1 MTMNKSPISPTA
13 KRIVCLGDSLT
24 LAIGS
29 AELDKWPVRV
39 ALELEKEFP
48 AQYAIFIRA
57 WNGATTFDALQRMTA
72 EALYLM
78 PATVL
83 VTLGVNDAHVPSHR
97 QTPQVG
103 IEEFA
108 TNLREI
114 HRLIAEGGGNTIF
127 VVEHVPVPSP
137 TYIPGNGK
145 TYAENYD
152 PYRQAVSET
161 AGELG
166 CPVIDI
172 PSLMVDRGMET
183 REIVTDDG
191 LHLSRNGNAIYAE
204 IISARLRTLLK

>member
-1 MTMNKSPISPTA
+1 M
-13 KRIVCLGDSLT
+13 
-24 LAIGS
+24 
-29 AELDKWPVRV
+29 
-39 ALELEKEFP
+39 
-48 AQYAIFIRA
+48 
-57 WNGATTFDALQRMTA
+57 
-72 EALYLM
+72 
-78 PATVL
+78 
-83 VTLGVNDAHVPSHR
+83 PSHR

-145 TYAENYD
+145 TYAQNYD

-166 CPVIDI
+166 CPLIDI
-172 PSLMVDRGMET
+172 PSLMADRGIET
-183 REIVTDDG
+183 SQIVTDDG
-191 LHLSRNGNAIYAE
+191 LHISRDGNAIYAE
-204 IISARLRTLLK
+204 LIFSQLRLLQYQSDAITQL